1 MIARHDN
8 ESLHLILSDSVHEW
22 GLGEVIVKPEY
33 PWEFVQ
39 IGNCGSPTELDEGWL
54 LFTHGVGPVRHYSI
68 GAVLLDKHD
77 PSRVLGRSR
86 KPLVQPAT
94 AERHGYVPNVV
105 YSCGAMKHGER
116 ILLPYAISDAF
127 STVATIKIA
136 TLLDQL
142 QA

>member
-8 ESLHLILSDSVHEW
+8 ESMHLILSDSIHEW
-22 GLGEVIVKPEY
+22 GLGKVIVKPEY

-39 IGNCGSPTELDEGWL
+39 IGNCGSPIELDEGWL

-86 KPLVQPAT
+86 QPLVQPAI
-94 AERHGYVPNVV
+94 AERQGDVHNEIGRASWRERVCQYV
-105 YSCGAMKHGER
+105 
-116 ILLPYAISDAF
+116 
-127 STVATIKIA
+127 
-136 TLLDQL
+136 
-142 QA
+142 